1 MIIVTGATGQLGSQ
15 IVRRLLDRVPAD
27 QVGVSVRGPDRAAD
41 LATRGVRVR
50 HGDFTQPASLME
62 AFEGATQVLVVS
74 AATTGASAVDQHAAV
89 FKAALA
95 AGTKRLVYTS
105 HQAARADSLF
115 PPMPDHA
122 ATEQY
127 LAGTGAPFTALRNG
141 FYASFVPRL
150 LGQALQTGQLIAP
163 ADGPVSWTTHADLAE
178 AAAIILADEGRFE
191 GPTPPL
197 TAPEAFDLQAVAG
210 ILSELTG
217 RPMSRVVADDD
228 EFVADMVS
236 HGAPQGQADMLLG
249 MFRASRRGE
258 FATTNP
264 TLENLIG
271 RPATSLRSVLEQV
284 TEPN

>member
-27 QVGVSVRGPDRAAD
+27 QVGVSVRDTDRAAD
-41 LATRGVRVR
+41 LAARGVRVR
-50 HGDFTQPASLME
+50 HGDFTEPASLAE

-74 AATTGASAVDQHAAV
+74 AATTGTSAVDQHAAV
-89 FKAALA
+89 FQAALA
-95 AGTKRLVYTS
+95 AGARRLVYTS

-115 PPMPDHA
+115 APMPDHA
-122 ATEQY
+122 ATERY
-127 LAGTGAPFTALRNG
+127 LAGTGAPYTALRNG

-150 LGQALQTGQLIAP
+150 LGQALQTGQLVAP

-178 AAAIILADEGRFE
+178 AAAIILADEGRFD
-191 GPTPPL
+191 GTTLPL

-217 RPMSRVVADDD
+217 RPVRRVVTDDD
-228 EFVADMVS
+228 EFVAGMVG
-236 HGAPQGQADMLLG
+236 HGVPQGQADMLLG

-258 FATTNP
+258 FATTDP

-284 TEPN
+284 TEPS

>member
-15 IVRRLLDRVPAD
+15 IVRRLLDRVPAE
-27 QVGVSVRGPDRAAD
+27 QVGVSVRDPDRAAD

-50 HGDFTQPASLME
+50 HGDFTQPASLAG

-89 FKAALA
+89 FQAALA
-95 AGTKRLVYTS
+95 AGARRLVYTS
-105 HQAARADSLF
+105 HQAARDDSLF
-115 PPMPDHA
+115 APMPDHA

-197 TAPEAFDLQAVAG
+197 TAPEAFDLQAVAS

-217 RPMSRVVADDD
+217 RPVSRVVADDD
-228 EFVADMVS
+228 EFVA
-236 HGAPQGQADMLLG
+236 GTAT
-249 MFRASRRGE
+249 ASPR
-258 FATTNP
+258 
-264 TLENLIG
+264 G
-271 RPATSLRSVLEQV
+271 RPTCFSACS
-284 TEPN
+284 EPPAAASSPPPTPPWRT

>member
-1 MIIVTGATGQLGSQ
+1 VSTWKADGCVGT
-15 IVRRLLDRVPAD
+15 VRLLPGEASELVAGIVEGLTHLADRVCVA
-27 QVGVSVRGPDRAAD
+27 
-41 LATRGVRVR
+41 
-50 HGDFTQPASLME
+50 
-62 AFEGATQVLVVS
+62 GAR
-74 AATTGASAVDQHAAV
+74 
-89 FKAALA
+89 
-95 AGTKRLVYTS
+95 RLVYPS

-115 PPMPDHA
+115 APMPDHA

-191 GPTPPL
+191 GPTPSL
-197 TAPEAFDLQAVAG
+197 TAPEAFDLQAVAS

-217 RPMSRVVADDD
+217 RPVSRVVADDD
-228 EFVADMVS
+228 EFVAGMVG
-236 HGAPQGQADMLLG
+236 HGVRQGQADLLLG

-284 TEPN
+284 TKPS

>member
-1 MIIVTGATGQLGSQ
+1 VSASETPTGPP
-15 IVRRLLDRVPAD
+15 I
-27 QVGVSVRGPDRAAD
+27 
-41 LATRGVRVR
+41 ATRGVRVR
-50 HGDFTQPASLME
+50 HGDFTEPASLAE

-89 FKAALA
+89 FQAALA
-95 AGTKRLVYTS
+95 VGARRLVYTS
-105 HQAARADSLF
+105 HQAAREDSLF
-115 PPMPDHA
+115 APMPDHA
-122 ATEQY
+122 ATERY
-127 LAGTGAPFTALRNG
+127 LAGTDAPFTALRNG

-150 LGQALQTGQLIAP
+150 LAQALQTGQLIAP

-178 AAAIILADEGRFE
+178 AAGIILADEDRFE

-210 ILSELTG
+210 ILSDLTG
-217 RPMSRVVADDD
+217 RPVRRVIADDT
-228 EFVADMVS
+228 EFVAGMV
-236 HGAPQGQADMLLG
+236 GRGVPQGQADMLLG

-271 RPATSLRSVLEQV
+271 RPTTSLRSVLQKV
-284 TEPN
+284 TKAS

>member
-27 QVGVSVRGPDRAAD
+27 QVGVSVRDTDRAAD
-41 LATRGVRVR
+41 LAARGVRVR
-50 HGDFTQPASLME
+50 HGDFTEPASLAE

-74 AATTGASAVDQHAAV
+74 AATTGTSAVDQHAAV
-89 FKAALA
+89 FQAALA
-95 AGTKRLVYTS
+95 AGARRLVYTS

-115 PPMPDHA
+115 APMPDHA
-122 ATEQY
+122 ATERY

-150 LGQALQTGQLIAP
+150 LGQALQTGQLVAP

-178 AAAIILADEGRFE
+178 AAAIILADEGRFD
-191 GPTPPL
+191 GTTLPL

-217 RPMSRVVADDD
+217 RPVRRVVTDDD
-228 EFVADMVS
+228 EFVAGMVG
-236 HGAPQGQADMLLG
+236 HGVTQGQADMLLG

-258 FATTNP
+258 FATTDP

-284 TEPN
+284 TEPS